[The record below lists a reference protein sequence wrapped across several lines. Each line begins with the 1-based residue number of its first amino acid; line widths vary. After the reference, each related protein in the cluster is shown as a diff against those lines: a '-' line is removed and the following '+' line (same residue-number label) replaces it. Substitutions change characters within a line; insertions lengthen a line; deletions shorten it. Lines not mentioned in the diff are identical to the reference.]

1 MDSLWTK
8 YRPKTFDDVLGQDAV
23 VRSLKK
29 VLKDARA
36 HAFVFSGPSGTG
48 KTTLARI
55 LAMSFAAGGSSINII
70 EVNGASTSGKD
81 EARELVAKSQYR
93 AIGGSPVKFIIIDEA
108 HRLTSAAWESL
119 LKPVEEPPKHVYYA
133 FCTTEISKI
142 PKTIITRCTRYDL
155 KPVKEELIF
164 DLLCSVCNGEEIET
178 TDEILELIAENSN
191 GSPRQAL
198 VYLEECHSV
207 KNISEAREL
216 MRASGQNKEVID
228 LARWL
233 VAGKGHTWATAMKFV
248 HDLEG
253 QDAESIRIILQNY
266 FAAVLIKTKN
276 DKVAAHLLGLVDAF
290 RTPYLQSDKLAPLLY
305 SLGLAIRI
313 DDENSFD

>member
-1 MDSLWTK
+1 VDSLWTK
-8 YRPKTFDDVLGQDAV
+8 YRPKTFDDVLGQNTI

-29 VLKDARA
+29 VIKDARA
-36 HAFVFSGPSGTG
+36 HAFLFNGPSGTG

-55 LAMSFAAGGSSINII
+55 LAMSFAAGGSSINLVEID
-70 EVNGASTSGKD
+70 GASQSGAD
-81 EARELVAKSQYR
+81 AARELVTRSLYR

-108 HRLTSAAWESL
+108 HRLSSQAWTVL
-119 LKPVEEPPKHVYYA
+119 LKPVEEPPQHVYYA

-142 PKTIITRCTRYDL
+142 PKAIITRCTRYDL
-155 KPVKEELIF
+155 KPVKEEIIF

-198 VYLEECHSV
+198 VYLEECYSV

-216 MRASGQNKEVID
+216 MRASGQNKEAID

-233 VAGKGHTWATAMKFV
+233 VAGKGHTWAAAMKFV

-253 QDAESIRIILQNY
+253 QDAESIRIVLQNY
-266 FAAVLIKTKN
+266 FAAVLIKTKS
-276 DKVAAHLLGLVDAF
+276 DKTATHLLGLVDAF

-305 SLGLAIRI
+305 SLGLAMRL
-313 DDENSFD
+313 DA

>member
-1 MDSLWTK
+1 VDSLWTK
-8 YRPKTFDDVLGQDAV
+8 YRPETFDDVLGQDTII
-23 VRSLKK
+23 RSLKK
-29 VLKDARA
+29 VVKDART
-36 HAFVFSGPSGTG
+36 HAFLFNGPSGTG
-48 KTTLARI
+48 KTTIARI
-55 LAMSFAAGGSSINII
+55 LAMSFAAGGSGINLVEID
-70 EVNGASTSGKD
+70 GASQSGAD
-81 EARELVAKSQYR
+81 AARELVTRSLYR

-108 HRLTSAAWESL
+108 HRLSSAAWTVL
-119 LKPVEEPPKHVYYA
+119 LKPVEEPPQHVYYA

-142 PKTIITRCTRYDL
+142 PKAIITRCTRYDL
-155 KPVKEELIF
+155 KPVKEELIC
-164 DLLCSVCNGEEIET
+164 DLLVSVCEREKIYP

-198 VYLEECHSV
+198 VFLEECHSI
-207 KNISEAREL
+207 KDGAEAREL

-233 VAGKGHTWATAMKFV
+233 VAGKGHTWAAAMKFV
-248 HDLEG
+248 HDLES
-253 QDAESIRIILQNY
+253 QDAESIRIVLQNY

-305 SLGLAIRI
+305 SLGLAMRL
-313 DDENSFD
+313 DE